1 MNIKL
6 LFTKHPEELGETY
19 LEHLATALLY
29 CGTIAAAFIVC
40 LIHAF
45 LPFLFEHTGGDMI
58 NKLSTSVS
66 RRTKSKCACATDI
79 EKKKTEKQ
87 LFYLPKKKKVCKCPK
102 NKKSTC
108 GGIRPKK
115 KY

>member
-1 MNIKL
+1 MEECMRLQNKL
-6 LFTKHPEELGETY
+6 L
-19 LEHLATALLY
+19 
-29 CGTIAAAFIVC
+29 
-40 LIHAF
+40 
-45 LPFLFEHTGGDMI
+45 
-58 NKLSTSVS
+58 
-66 RRTKSKCACATDI
+66 
-79 EKKKTEKQ
+79 EKEAKKRKKTEKQ